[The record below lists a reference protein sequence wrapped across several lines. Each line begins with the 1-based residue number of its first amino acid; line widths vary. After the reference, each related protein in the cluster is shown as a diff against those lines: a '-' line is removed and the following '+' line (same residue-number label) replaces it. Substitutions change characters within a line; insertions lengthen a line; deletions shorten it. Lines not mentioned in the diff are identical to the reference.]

1 MTHHG
6 AMTLVVLLAGL
17 SGGCE
22 EESSPTPPADATP
35 PERVIDLAA
44 TELRGHGVSLT
55 WTAPGDDGTHGQA
68 QMYDVRYAQGPLTES
83 TWDSASAVQ
92 DPPVPQPAG
101 SSESF
106 MVTGLEDGTWY
117 FALRTADEVPNW
129 SELSNV
135 ASSSLLPDSLPPNA
149 IMDLYA
155 TASSWSSFRLEWTA
169 PADDREGI
177 ASTYD
182 LRYSDTKMSDE
193 TWDAATPVS
202 GLPAPSEPGTSDS
215 AVVGGLDGETTYF
228 FAIRSA
234 DSVPNWSDLSN
245 VAVATTPAD
254 EIPPAAVT
262 DLAVVFH
269 TPTTISLRWTSPGDD
284 GDVGTPTAVDV
295 RYASAPITEDT
306 WKDATSF
313 GSQPEPGEA
322 GTTMSFRAVGLSS
335 KETFYVALRTADE
348 RPNWSA
354 ISNAVSVELAPV
366 LRLTSSPEGTSAT
379 SPAWSPDGS
388 HLAVHADWINPLHDQ
403 IFVVDLVAGEWERV
417 TRDADFAWYPSWSP
431 DGTRI
436 AYMTHRHEGGPY
448 GDDSDTGLWVQEPDL
463 LAPRTLL
470 ARHGNGDFVRSSSW
484 SPDGSEIAYAIT
496 LGLPPTV
503 AGVFVVPSSGGS
515 VRVLTNEGS
524 GNGGPSWSP
533 DGLSIAFHSDRSGN
547 DEIYEVPA
555 NGGEPVPMTSDP
567 AGDMHPAY
575 SPDGTQ
581 IAFASDRGGS
591 LDLWLMSTSGGGAIQ
606 LTAGDAVDTTPK
618 WSPSGEEIAF
628 RSNRSGGYEVWL
640 LDVAAAVAAP
650 R

>member
-1 MTHHG
+1 
-6 AMTLVVLLAGL
+6 
-17 SGGCE
+17 
-22 EESSPTPPADATP
+22 
-35 PERVIDLAA
+35 
-44 TELRGHGVSLT
+44 
-55 WTAPGDDGTHGQA
+55 
-68 QMYDVRYAQGPLTES
+68 
-83 TWDSASAVQ
+83 
-92 DPPVPQPAG
+92 
-101 SSESF
+101 
-106 MVTGLEDGTWY
+106 
-117 FALRTADEVPNW
+117 
-129 SELSNV
+129 
-135 ASSSLLPDSLPPNA
+135 
-149 IMDLYA
+149 
-155 TASSWSSFRLEWTA
+155 
-169 PADDREGI
+169 
-177 ASTYD
+177 
-182 LRYSDTKMSDE
+182 
-193 TWDAATPVS
+193 
-202 GLPAPSEPGTSDS
+202 
-215 AVVGGLDGETTYF
+215 
-228 FAIRSA
+228 
-234 DSVPNWSDLSN
+234 
-245 VAVATTPAD
+245 
-254 EIPPAAVT
+254 
-262 DLAVVFH
+262 
-269 TPTTISLRWTSPGDD
+269 
-284 GDVGTPTAVDV
+284 
-295 RYASAPITEDT
+295 
-306 WKDATSF
+306 
-313 GSQPEPGEA
+313 
-322 GTTMSFRAVGLSS
+322 MSFRAVGLSS